1 MASKYDPETRA
12 RAVRLV
18 LDHREDYPSEWAAIT
33 AVSKR
38 LGMTAETLRNWI
50 RQHQVDD
57 GERDGVPSAAAAEIR
72 ALKRRNAELEQ
83 TIEILKAATNFLRAG
98 ERPAQPPLTAT
109 VCAFIASHRDRFG
122 VAPICRVLT
131 EHGVSIAPRTFYAW
145 ATRAPSKRA
154 LWDATIT
161 EILAGCYEPD
171 ALGRRR
177 PESLYGSLK
186 MWAHLQREGIPVA
199 KSTVERLMRANGWQ
213 GVRRQKKVR
222 TTIPDPAAVRPP
234 DLVDRQFGVAA
245 PNALLV
251 ADFTY
256 VKLVTGI
263 FVYVA
268 FVIDAYAGS
277 IVGWEASGSKHTRFV
292 ESAIRQAAALRRRQG
307 HPIEDGIH
315 HSDAGSQYT
324 SVRFGETLSLSGLRP
339 SVGSVGDAYDNALA
353 ETTIGLYKNECIR
366 ADSPFRRG
374 PLHTLGDVEYIT
386 ADYVAWFNQ
395 QRLMHRLGRIP
406 PAEAEA
412 RYYSELVTDR
422 SAGSQNPE
430 GA

>member
-1 MASKYDPETRA
+1 M
-12 RAVRLV
+12 
-18 LDHREDYPSEWAAIT
+18 
-33 AVSKR
+33 
-38 LGMTAETLRNWI
+38 
-50 RQHQVDD
+50 
-57 GERDGVPSAAAAEIR
+57 
-72 ALKRRNAELEQ
+72 
-83 TIEILKAATNFLRAG
+83 
-98 ERPAQPPLTAT
+98 
-109 VCAFIASHRDRFG
+109 
-122 VAPICRVLT
+122 LT
-131 EHGVSIAPRTFYAW
+131 EHGVPIAPRTFYAW

-161 EILAGCYEPD
+161 EILAGYYEPD
-171 ALGRRR
+171 ALGRRK

-186 MWAHLQREGIPVA
+186 MWAHLHREGIPVA

-245 PNALLV
+245 TNALLV

-277 IVGWEASGSKHTRFV
+277 IVGWEASGSKHTCFV

-324 SVRFGETLSLSGLRP
+324 SVRFVETLNLSGLRP

-366 ADSPFRRG
+366 VDSPFRRG

-406 PAEAEA
+406 PAEAEV
-412 RYYSELVTDR
+412 RYYSRLVTDQP
-422 SAGSQNPE
+422 AGSQNPE